1 MQRKSAIKWRKND
14 IKELRRVV
22 KNFNAK
28 VSRLINKYPENRK
41 YYPDKV
47 SYSDLYNQVT
57 TRSDYNNIINR
68 LKRFS
73 RKGSEKIVETKTG
86 AKITS
91 YEKKEASILAR
102 SITAKRKK
110 IAESRGVSTSK
121 GTMGSIRE
129 MNLLPRKNNLET
141 IKQENLK
148 DYLKTLEKQLL
159 SSYYTES
166 DIRYVENYK
175 EALRNELGIYA
186 DRIINILDYISPER
200 VVEEYYNNPFLQIDY
215 VYSPEELERIANT
228 IADEWNAIADYNQ

>member
-1 MQRKSAIKWRKND
+1 MRKKKHLYWQEVLLQ
-14 IKELRRVV
+14 KE
-22 KNFNAK
+22 
-28 VSRLINKYPENRK
+28 
-41 YYPDKV
+41 
-47 SYSDLYNQVT
+47 
-57 TRSDYNNIINR
+57 
-68 LKRFS
+68 
-73 RKGSEKIVETKTG
+73 
-86 AKITS
+86 
-91 YEKKEASILAR
+91 
-102 SITAKRKK
+102 KK